1 MYIIGTND
9 VDLATIL
16 PLFFGILI
24 GICVL
29 LWVIYFLV
37 KKQDAHKELI
47 TKKIKVLEKP
57 VQQGNIEWYVVE
69 CEDGQRL
76 KLRSF
81 QANRIMIAVG
91 DVGVISY
98 KGQTIQDFKRQ
109 V

>member
-9 VDLATIL
+9 VDLARVL
-16 PLFFGILI
+16 PMFFGVLI
-24 GICVL
+24 GLAIF
-29 LWVIYFLV
+29 LWAIYFFV
-37 KKQDAHKELI
+37 KKQDDNKELI
-47 TKKIKVLEKP
+47 TKQVKVLEKP

-81 QANRIMIAVG
+81 QANSIMITVG
-91 DVGVISY
+91 DIGLISY
-98 KGQTIQDFKRQ
+98 KGQTIYDFKRQ